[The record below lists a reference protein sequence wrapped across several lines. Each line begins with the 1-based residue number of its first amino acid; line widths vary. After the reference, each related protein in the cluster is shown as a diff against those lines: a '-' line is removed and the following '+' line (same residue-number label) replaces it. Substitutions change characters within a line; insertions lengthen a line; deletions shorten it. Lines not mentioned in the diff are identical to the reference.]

1 MSEIK
6 EAYTTR
12 EVATF
17 LGYATVRSVLLRAK
31 QENWPSRPRSGQG
44 GGFEYPTV
52 KLPADVREA
61 IALAVSAEERESL
74 PVVLEPATTPS
85 FPSRI
90 FLPVNGMSCCHARCL
105 LTPYTILK
113 WQDIRAGRQSS
124 LWLKDT
130 KTAHCRKTSWMQ
142 PMLPTPGAALHAG
155 FPLPDFMVGVR
166 YTKQRA
172 SLVWFPSIR
181 KRI

>member
-74 PVVLEPATTPS
+74 PVVLEPATPAIHQDPVVS
-85 FPSRI
+85 LAHLSSREI
-90 FLPVNGMSCCHARCL
+90 G
-105 LTPYTILK
+105 
-113 WQDIRAGRQSS
+113 RA
-124 LWLKDT
+124 
-130 KTAHCRKTSWMQ
+130 H
-142 PMLPTPGAALHAG
+142 
-155 FPLPDFMVGVR
+155 V
-166 YTKQRA
+166 
-172 SLVWFPSIR
+172 
-181 KRI
+181 

>member
-31 QENWPSRPRSGQG
+31 RENWPSRPRSGQG

-52 KLPADVREA
+52 KLPADVREV

-74 PVVLEPATTPS
+74 PVVLEPATPAVPQDPVVS
-85 FPSRI
+85 LAHLSSRERDVV
-90 FLPVNGMSCCHARCL
+90 LS
-105 LTPYTILK
+105 
-113 WQDIRAGRQSS
+113 
-124 LWLKDT
+124 
-130 KTAHCRKTSWMQ
+130 RKVFIDAVYNFEM
-142 PMLPTPGAALHAG
+142 A
-155 FPLPDFMVGVR
+155 
-166 YTKQRA
+166 
-172 SLVWFPSIR
+172 
-181 KRI
+181 